1 MVRLPCVNPGAAKG
15 VDPVPTPLDAVRVV
29 QLQPLAGA
37 AEPALATEPF
47 DNEGAECAG

>member
-1 MVRLPCVNPGAAKG
+1 M
-15 VDPVPTPLDAVRVV
+15 PTPLDAVRVI

-47 DNEGAECAG
+47 DDERAERTGAS